1 MFYTSPQQ
9 VNMLL
14 LFEDFVVDAM
24 LEKDLA
30 RPHRECSAVQR
41 WMMV

>member
-1 MFYTSPQQ
+1 M
-9 VNMLL
+9 ML

-30 RPHRECSAVQR
+30 RQHQECSAVRR